1 MTNILFKIARICNSQ
16 LRCNYLKNE
25 KIFLNFWFHFWNL
38 HQISNILKE
47 KMFVI
52 ANVFAKLQTAK
63 NLVRTLSKKRWFRTR
78 FDSQHMK
85 VSEILGKSLRECFC
99 HVFSSSSG
107 IFIWKMSPLV
117 LGEILGVFVNT
128 LTANDK
134 YPAEDCDNL
143 PVSMQMELSK
153 KRKCFSE
160 SFVPFLE
167 STWSFKHSE

>member
-63 NLVRTLSKKRWFRTR
+63 NLVRTLSKKRCFRTR

-85 VSEILGKSLRECFC
+85 VSEILGKSRRECFC

-128 LTANDK
+128 LIADDK
-134 YPAEDCDNL
+134 YPFQDYENL
-143 PVSMQMELSK
+143 RLPIQMQLPEKPKIFSQFFVSIRQSA
-153 KRKCFSE
+153 
-160 SFVPFLE
+160 
-167 STWSFKHSE
+167 